1 VSEEDLEREAG
12 WAKLWRGP
20 LRGKRQEARA
30 EQVSRRHP
38 GVKATATL
46 QEGEGVRIGH
56 RRW

>member
-1 VSEEDLEREAG
+1 VSGGDLEREEG

-38 GVKATATL
+38 GVKAAATL
-46 QEGEGVRIGH
+46 QEGEGVRIRH